1 MIKAQAHLKSTKLNI
16 TDLKL
21 AKGIIK
27 GDEKVFN
34 HFFADY
40 YPRLFR
46 FIMSRVK
53 QDKDLADDFAQQTM
67 CTAID
72 KIHGYRGEAALFTW
86 MCQISRSLIHAH
98 YVKENRRNRIVLPL
112 ADTSELREILDNIA
126 MSENQ
131 QPENI
136 SANQELG
143 ELISEIMDNLPN
155 NYGDILEWKYV
166 EQLSV
171 DEIAK
176 KLNTTMVSVQSSLAR
191 ARHSFKSVI
200 EKMMQNDKLSASF
213 LHFTAH

>member
-1 MIKAQAHLKSTKLNI
+1 MTTAKANLKT
-16 TDLKL
+16 TDLDL
-21 AKGIIK
+21 AKAIIK

-34 HFFADY
+34 RFFTDY

-46 FIMSRVK
+46 FIMSRIK

-67 CTAID
+67 CKAID
-72 KIHGYRGEAALFTW
+72 KMQSYRGEAALFTW

-98 YVKENRRNRIVLPL
+98 YIKENRRSRIVVPI
-112 ADTSELREILDNIA
+112 ADTSEAREILDNIA
-126 MSENQ
+126 MNENQ

-136 SANQELG
+136 SANMELSG
-143 ELISEIMDNLPN
+143 QISEVMDSLPN

-176 KLNTTMVSVQSSLAR
+176 KLNTSMVSVQSSLAR
-191 ARHSFKSVI
+191 ARKSFKTVI
-200 EKMMQNDKLSASF
+200 DKMMQNDKLSASF
-213 LHFTAH
+213 LHFIEQ